1 MSEASSSTD
10 RFEGH
15 RLVVAVVL
23 VTLVLTGP
31 VVGFDVTKES
41 PELGDGNATVEV
53 LDAPSA
59 TIPVTHGRF
68 GTDVSYVRIPE
79 AAVDVRNLTGSP
91 RIAYEVTV
99 PELGV
104 DRRVSRIVTD
114 EGRVRLELSDR
125 ALAPDTDPGTYTGRV
140 DLRLQSFEGQ
150 TVLVNRTVEVTV
162 P

>member
-1 MSEASSSTD
+1 MSEESSPTD
-10 RFEGH
+10 WFEGH
-15 RLVVAVVL
+15 LLVVAVVL
-23 VTLVLTGP
+23 ATLVLTGP
-31 VVGFDVTKES
+31 VVGLDVTSES

-53 LDAPSA
+53 LDAPSG

-79 AAVDVRNLTGSP
+79 AVVDVRNLTGAP
-91 RIAYEVTV
+91 RIRYSLTV

-104 DRRVSRIVTD
+104 DRQVYRIVTD
-114 EGRVRLELSDR
+114 EGRIRLGLSDR
-125 ALAPDTDPGTYTGRV
+125 ALAPDTAPGTYTGRV